1 MSSCTDLY
9 TSILAPGVQCSPA
22 STKINRS
29 WYIVAT
35 HFGVLKLTQ
44 PEPPSYKPSSSFR
57 STLSPSDSCLAFA
70 VLPPSRVFNL
80 ILSFPLL
87 KNLTV
92 ATHCEVSVDSDD
104 NPNESPTLVLTPSL
118 PMFTGSLALLT
129 NGSIKPITRRPL
141 PPRGCIH
148 CSDVLPCA
156 PDLCVHLLAWA
167 LALFIRRELGRDV
180 RLV

>member
-1 MSSCTDLY
+1 MPCSRSVYPPAGCNTERLTANLSLSRVVRVTRYCKLFVGFCNRVFGLFYPWAAGKMSSCTDLY
-9 TSILAPGVQCSPA
+9 TSILAPGVQCSPT

-44 PEPPSYKPSSSFR
+44 PEPPNYKTSSSFR

-70 VLPPSRVFNL
+70 VLSPSQIFNL

-104 NPNESPTLVLTPSL
+104 NPNESPT
-118 PMFTGSLALLT
+118 
-129 NGSIKPITRRPL
+129 
-141 PPRGCIH
+141 
-148 CSDVLPCA
+148 DVYWVP
-156 PDLCVHLLAWA
+156 
-167 LALFIRRELGRDV
+167 
-180 RLV
+180 